1 MKTIKFI
8 AASALLASAGTVF
21 SHEGAAHPDA
31 HAHAHAQHGHA
42 ATAAPTEQTPFGIAG
57 DARKVQRTITL
68 RMGDDMRFAPSHITV
83 KRGETVRLRVLNQGQ
98 VMHEIVLG
106 TPGSLSEHAQMM
118 QQHPGMDHDAPHMA
132 HVAPGQKGELVWQ
145 FNRAGEFDFACLVA
159 GHFEAGMKGSIT
171 VKP

>member
-8 AASALLASAGTVF
+8 AASALLASAGAVF
-21 SHEGAAHPDA
+21 SHEGAAPDT
-31 HAHAHAQHGHA
+31 HAHHGG
-42 ATAAPTEQTPFGIAG
+42 ATATAPAEQTPFGIAG

-68 RMGDDMRFAPSHITV
+68 RMGDDMRFTPSHLTV
-83 KRGETVRLRVLNQGQ
+83 KRGETLRLRVQNQGQ

-106 TPGSLSEHAQMM
+106 TPGSLSGHAQMM
-118 QQHPGMDHDAPHMA
+118 QQHPGMAHDAPHMA

-159 GHFEAGMKGSIT
+159 GHFEAGMKGTIT

>member
-8 AASALLASAGTVF
+8 AASALLAIAGTVF
-21 SHEGAAHPDA
+21 SHEGAAHPDV
-31 HAHAHAQHGHA
+31 HAHAQHGHA
-42 ATAAPTEQTPFGIAG
+42 ATAAPAEQTPFGIAG
-57 DARKVQRTITL
+57 EARKVQRTITL

-159 GHFEAGMKGSIT
+159 GHFEAGMKGTIT

>member
-21 SHEGAAHPDA
+21 PHEGAAPPD
-31 HAHAHAQHGHA
+31 AHAHAQHGHA
-42 ATAAPTEQTPFGIAG
+42 ATAAPAEQTPFGIAG

-145 FNRAGEFDFACLVA
+145 FNRAGEFDFACLGA
-159 GHFEAGMKGSIT
+159 GHFEAGMKGTIT

>member
-8 AASALLASAGTVF
+8 AVSALLASAGTVF
-21 SHEGAAHPDA
+21 SHEGVAHPDV
-31 HAHAHAQHGHA
+31 HAHAQHGHA
-42 ATAAPTEQTPFGIAG
+42 ANAAPTEQTPFGIAG

-159 GHFEAGMKGSIT
+159 GHFEAGMKGTIT

>member
-8 AASALLASAGTVF
+8 ATSALLASAGVVF

-31 HAHAHAQHGHA
+31 HAHARHGHA
-42 ATAAPTEQTPFGIAG
+42 ATAAPAEQTPFGIAG

-159 GHFEAGMKGSIT
+159 GHFEAGMKGTIT

>member
-8 AASALLASAGTVF
+8 AVSALLASAGTVF
-21 SHEGAAHPDA
+21 SHEGAAHAD
-31 HAHAHAQHGHA
+31 AHAQHGHA
-42 ATAAPTEQTPFGIAG
+42 ATAAPAEQTPFGIAG

-159 GHFEAGMKGSIT
+159 GHFEAGMKGTIT